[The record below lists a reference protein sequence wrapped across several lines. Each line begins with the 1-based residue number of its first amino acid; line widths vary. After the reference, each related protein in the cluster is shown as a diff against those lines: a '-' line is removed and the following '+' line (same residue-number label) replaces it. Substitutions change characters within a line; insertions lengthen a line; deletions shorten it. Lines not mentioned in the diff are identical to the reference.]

1 MKQATANAGSP
12 IGWVR
17 GPNKVE
23 LTPENLE
30 KIRAVTELN
39 LNSSDTRRQ
48 VNDLSDIKWF
58 TGLTHLSCSQNELT
72 ALDVSN
78 LTALTELDC
87 SENDLTSLD
96 VSGCPLLATLVC
108 CSNQSMTTLD
118 VSANGK
124 LTDLKCSSNCLK
136 ELDISGNKALQTW
149 TCGLQTVDKA
159 DKKEQELTLILTE
172 EQNRLWETTEST
184 VYDNKGVTVIVLGD
198 GGEVISNGVTLNQSA
213 LWLTVNETV
222 ELIATVN
229 PTMATNKKVRWSA
242 TPDGVVTLTDKGDG
256 SCTVMLAKEG
266 TATVTV
272 TTEDSGKTAQCEV
285 KFVEVIDNRDF
296 IKAVGTQ
303 CDWTVEENGTVKLT
317 PENENKMSQVGML
330 DIHNQGLSDLSDI
343 KYFTGLFHLDCRE
356 NQLSVLDVSENS
368 SLEYLNCAGNQLT
381 ELNLGSLN
389 NKLKR
394 LFCHLNRL
402 TALDVSMHSKLERL
416 QCGNQTSDGTTPQTL
431 TLTLTAAQQT
441 KWESEWSKDSQNGEV
456 KVQ

>member
-1 MKQATANAGSP
+1 M
-12 IGWVR
+12 
-17 GPNKVE
+17 
-23 LTPENLE
+23 
-30 KIRAVTELN
+30 
-39 LNSSDTRRQ
+39 
-48 VNDLSDIKWF
+48 
-58 TGLTHLSCSQNELT
+58 
-72 ALDVSN
+72 
-78 LTALTELDC
+78 
-87 SENDLTSLD
+87 
-96 VSGCPLLATLVC
+96 
-108 CSNQSMTTLD
+108 
-118 VSANGK
+118 
-124 LTDLKCSSNCLK
+124 
-136 ELDISGNKALQTW
+136 
-149 TCGLQTVDKA
+149 
-159 DKKEQELTLILTE
+159 
-172 EQNRLWETTEST
+172 
-184 VYDNKGVTVIVLGD
+184 LGD
-198 GGEVISNGVTLNQSA
+198 GGEVISNGFTLNQSE
-213 LWLTVNETV
+213 LWLTVNETA

-317 PENENKMSQVGML
+317 PENENKMSKVGML

-389 NKLKR
+389 NKLKQ
-394 LFCHLNRL
+394 LFCHLNHL
-402 TALDVSMHSKLERL
+402 TALDVSMHSKLEML
-416 QCGNQTSDGTTPQTL
+416 QCGNQTSDGSTPQTL

>member
-1 MKQATANAGSP
+1 M
-12 IGWVR
+12 
-17 GPNKVE
+17 
-23 LTPENLE
+23 
-30 KIRAVTELN
+30 N

-48 VNDLSDIKWF
+48 VNDFSGIEWF
-58 TGLTHLSCSQNELT
+58 TGLTHLNCSQNELT
-72 ALDVSN
+72 ALDVS
-78 LTALTELDC
+78 D
-87 SENDLTSLD
+87 
-96 VSGCPLLATLVC
+96 CPLLATLVC
-108 CSNQSMTTLD
+108 CSNQSMITLDVSGCPSLTMLNCSSGQLTALDVSGCLSLTTLYCWRNALTTLD

-136 ELDISGNKALQTW
+136 ELDIRGNKALQTW

-172 EQNRLWETTEST
+172 EQNRLWETTESKAFT
-184 VYDNKGVTVIVLGD
+184 NEGVTVIVLGD
-198 GGEVISNGVTLNQSA
+198 GGEVIFKGVTLNQSA

-229 PTMATNKKVRWSA
+229 PTMATNKKVRWSV
-242 TPDGVVTLTDKGDG
+242 TPADVDVVTLTDKGDG

-402 TALDVSMHSKLERL
+402 TALDVSMHSKLEML
-416 QCGNQTSDGTTPQTL
+416 QCGNQTSDGSTPQTL

>member
-1 MKQATANAGSP
+1 MEQATANAGSP

-39 LNSSDTRRQ
+39 LNHSNTLLIL
-48 VNDLSDIKWF
+48 NDLSDIKWF
-58 TGLTHLSCSQNELT
+58 TGLTHLNCSQNELT
-72 ALDVSN
+72 ALDVSGCLS
-78 LTALTELDC
+78 LTTLYCWRNAL
-87 SENDLTSLD
+87 
-96 VSGCPLLATLVC
+96 
-108 CSNQSMTTLD
+108 TTLD

-198 GGEVISNGVTLNQSA
+198 GGEVISNGFTLNQSE
-213 LWLTVNETV
+213 LWLTVNETA

-317 PENENKMSQVGML
+317 PENENKMSKVGML

-389 NKLKR
+389 NKLKQ
-394 LFCHLNRL
+394 LFCHLNHL
-402 TALDVSMHSKLERL
+402 TALDVSMHSKLEML
-416 QCGNQTSDGTTPQTL
+416 QCGNQTSDGTTPQNL
-431 TLTLTAAQQT
+431 DLRLKSSQ
-441 KWESEWSKDSQNGEV
+441 KGKLNESLSGPFNENVTIREISG
-456 KVQ
+456 

>member
-1 MKQATANAGSP
+1 M
-12 IGWVR
+12 
-17 GPNKVE
+17 
-23 LTPENLE
+23 
-30 KIRAVTELN
+30 N

-48 VNDLSDIKWF
+48 VNDFSGIKWF

-96 VSGCPLLATLVC
+96 ISKNTLLTVLKCQSNKLTSLDVSDCPLLATLVC

-136 ELDISGNKALQTW
+136 ELDVSGNKALQTW

-198 GGEVISNGVTLNQSA
+198 GGEVISKGVTLNQSA

-272 TTEDSGKTAQCEV
+272 TTEDSGKTAQWEV

-368 SLEYLNCAGNQLT
+368 SLEYLNCAGN
-381 ELNLGSLN
+381 
-389 NKLKR
+389 
-394 LFCHLNRL
+394 
-402 TALDVSMHSKLERL
+402 
-416 QCGNQTSDGTTPQTL
+416 
-431 TLTLTAAQQT
+431 
-441 KWESEWSKDSQNGEV
+441 
-456 KVQ
+456 

>member
-1 MKQATANAGSP
+1 M
-12 IGWVR
+12 
-17 GPNKVE
+17 
-23 LTPENLE
+23 
-30 KIRAVTELN
+30 N
-39 LNSSDTRRQ
+39 LNHSNTLLIL
-48 VNDLSDIKWF
+48 NDLSDIKWF
-58 TGLTHLSCSQNELT
+58 TGLTHLNCSQNELT
-72 ALDVSN
+72 ALDVS
-78 LTALTELDC
+78 
-87 SENDLTSLD
+87 
-96 VSGCPLLATLVC
+96 GCPLLTTLYC
-108 CSNQSMTTLD
+108 WRNALTTLD

-124 LTDLKCSSNCLK
+124 LTDLTCSSNCLK
-136 ELDISGNKALQTW
+136 ELDIRGNKALQTW

-159 DKKEQELTLILTE
+159 DKKEQELTLTLILTE

-198 GGEVISNGVTLNQSA
+198 GGEVISNGVTLNQSE
-213 LWLTVNETV
+213 LWLTVNETA

-343 KYFTGLFHLDCRE
+343 KSFTGLFHLDCRE

-381 ELNLGSLN
+381 ELNWGSLN

-402 TALDVSMHSKLERL
+402 TALDVSMHSKLEML
-416 QCGNQTSDGTTPQTL
+416 QYGNQTSDGTTPQTL

>member
-1 MKQATANAGSP
+1 M
-12 IGWVR
+12 
-17 GPNKVE
+17 
-23 LTPENLE
+23 
-30 KIRAVTELN
+30 
-39 LNSSDTRRQ
+39 
-48 VNDLSDIKWF
+48 
-58 TGLTHLSCSQNELT
+58 
-72 ALDVSN
+72 
-78 LTALTELDC
+78 
-87 SENDLTSLD
+87 
-96 VSGCPLLATLVC
+96 
-108 CSNQSMTTLD
+108 
-118 VSANGK
+118 
-124 LTDLKCSSNCLK
+124 
-136 ELDISGNKALQTW
+136 
-149 TCGLQTVDKA
+149 
-159 DKKEQELTLILTE
+159 
-172 EQNRLWETTEST
+172 
-184 VYDNKGVTVIVLGD
+184 
-198 GGEVISNGVTLNQSA
+198 
-213 LWLTVNETV
+213 
-222 ELIATVN
+222 
-229 PTMATNKKVRWSA
+229 
-242 TPDGVVTLTDKGDG
+242 TLTDKGDG

-317 PENENKMSQVGML
+317 PENKNKMSQVGML
-330 DIHNQGLSDLSDI
+330 NINNQGLSDLSDI
-343 KYFTGLFHLDCRE
+343 KYFTNLVSLYCRE

-368 SLEYLNCAGNQLT
+368 SLECLNCAGNQLT